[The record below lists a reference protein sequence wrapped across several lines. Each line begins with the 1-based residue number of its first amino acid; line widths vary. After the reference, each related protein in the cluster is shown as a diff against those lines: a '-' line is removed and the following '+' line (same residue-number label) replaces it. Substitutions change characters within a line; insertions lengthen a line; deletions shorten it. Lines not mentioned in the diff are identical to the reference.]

1 MVFSSIFFLF
11 AFLPLVILGYYGQY
25 LLLNNRLRNLVLLI
39 LSYLF
44 YLFGAPDF
52 ILFLAGSTLFDYTMG
67 RLMDRFERQKRMWL
81 TLSVSVNLGLLA
93 WFKYANFMIAQTAAH
108 LSPKWASICPD
119 GKRWPCRWASP
130 FSPSR
135 S

>member
-25 LLLNNRLRNLVLLI
+25 LLLNNRLRNLFLLVV
-39 LSYLF
+39 SYLF

-52 ILFLAGSTLFDYTMG
+52 ILFLAGSTLFDYAMG
-67 RLMDRFERQKRMWL
+67 RLMDRFERQKRI
-81 TLSVSVNLGLLA
+81 VADPFCIGQPGAAGLVQIRQL
-93 WFKYANFMIAQTAAH
+93 H
-108 LSPKWASICPD
+108 DCPDRRPSSPKWASICPD